1 MVAIL
6 KCLIPSAEWDCPI
19 FKVLAHND
27 TGAAK
32 GHQGGIVVPKDLRPF
47 FPWLTGNASA
57 LDPTEDRRIEAELF
71 IANAYKQTVSTRY
84 QYQTWGG
91 TRSAESRL
99 TDQLGALRNEA
110 VGGDIL
116 IIQRNMARLDCYR
129 LTLVKQSSD
138 QFGIVKRSTG
148 ERSWG
153 VLGVD
158 NRPVSDSDLKLAQ
171 DEEQA
176 IESSP
181 FQLIDPSA
189 EVVTSSTSHVA
200 RSIVFR
206 TTVLKLYEKT
216 CAVCAEALAT
226 PSGAVETDAAHIVP
240 RSQMGADDARNGIAL
255 CKQHHWAFDKGLFGV
270 TDDRNIIVPEAV
282 SSIAQNLRL
291 KQLDGHAIREAA
303 DPRFSVH
310 PDAFRWH
317 RDHILKS

>member
-1 MVAIL
+1 MAATL
-6 KCLIPSAEWDCPI
+6 NCLLPSDEWDSPI

-32 GHQGGIVVPKDLRPF
+32 GKVSGLVIPKDLRPY
-47 FPWLTGNASA
+47 FPWLAGNASA

-71 IANAYKQTVSTRY
+71 IGNTYKQTVNARY

-99 TDQLGALRNEA
+99 TDQLGTLRNEA
-110 VGGDIL
+110 IGGDIL
-116 IIQRNMARLDCYR
+116 VIQRNMARLDCYR

-138 QFGIVKRSTG
+138 QFAIAKTLTG
-148 ERSWG
+148 ERKWG
-153 VLGVD
+153 VLLL
-158 NRPVSDSDLKLAQ
+158 NNMPVSDSDLKLAQ
-171 DEEQA
+171 EKEQA
-176 IESSP
+176 IELSP
-181 FQLIDPSA
+181 FQLIDPLA

-270 TDDRNIIVPEAV
+270 TDDRSIIVPEAV